1 MTQEKPTID
10 ALFSDSGPFDEGEVV
25 KGLQPHITIQKP
37 SNSIFFKDTR
47 LSTEHRIL
55 AYGLAKKLLKWKG
68 LIESETISAQEFHEK
83 TGIKKGSVDPT
94 FKALREKGLLVGKRE
109 YEIPAYKLHQIIQML
124 NSKSK

>member
-1 MTQEKPTID
+1 MTQEKPTIE
-10 ALFSDSGPFDEGEVV
+10 ALFSDSGPFDEAEVV

-37 SNSIFFKDTR
+37 SNSIFFKDMR

-68 LIESETISAQEFHEK
+68 LIDSETISAQEFHEK

-94 FKALREKGLLVGKRE
+94 FKALREKGLLVGRRE
-109 YEIPAYKLHQIIQML
+109 YEIPAYKIPQIIQML